1 MKIKVDDI
9 EIELLVG
16 ADPEIFVTRGNTLV
30 SAHGMVPG
38 TKENPHKVNKGAI
51 QVDGMA
57 LEFNIDPAN
66 SLEEFV
72 DNVNTVMHT
81 LNTRIPD
88 GCNLTVIPTAE
99 FGARY
104 IQDQPEIAK
113 ELGCSSDFNAYTG
126 KENPKPN
133 AEVPFRTAAGHIHIG
148 WGEGFDTRDPEH
160 MDLCCQ
166 LTKVLDLYLG
176 VPSVLVD
183 QDTKRRSLYGAAGAF
198 RPKTY
203 GLEYRVLSNFWL
215 KSEAKIS
222 WAYQQTAK
230 ALTAFLGGTRVSD
243 VLEGTVT
250 RIVNTS
256 NVGQA
261 KIISK
266 TFSLEVPNA

>member
-1 MKIKVDDI
+1 MKIIVDGI
-9 EIELLVG
+9 ELDLLVG
-16 ADPEIFVTRGNTLV
+16 ADPEIFVSNGNRLI

-72 DNVNTVMHT
+72 GNVNSVMHT
-81 LNTRIPD
+81 LNSRIPD
-88 GCNLTVIPTAE
+88 GCNLAVIPTAE
-99 FGARY
+99 FGLEY
-104 IQDQPEIAK
+104 IQAQPEIAK

-160 MDLCCQ
+160 MDLCCS
-166 LTKVLDLYLG
+166 LVKVLDLYLG
-176 VPSVLVD
+176 VPSVLMD

-215 KSEAKIS
+215 KSDAKIK

-230 ALTAFLGGTRVSD
+230 ALASFLGGRRCSGDIDLVINQSD
-243 VLEGTVT
+243 TIGAQRLIAT
-250 RIVNTS
+250 N
-256 NVGQA
+256 
-261 KIISK
+261 
-266 TFSLEVPNA
+266 SLEVPHA